1 MTQFAEIALKV
12 TANVRDAVR
21 GIEQVDK
28 AVERV
33 DKRVRTVS
41 EYTRN
46 RLQRA
51 GRGLAGGLA
60 SGQDVTGIVQG
71 ALPVEGIA
79 GLAASFV
86 IMAQQ
91 GLARFFDQQLAKL
104 AQKLQESASAPEAVA
119 NFVAAV
125 KKEVESESQQTSPL
139 IGLFRQVTGRN
150 EFQAQ
155 ARENFRELARSDP
168 LLAGAI
174 LANLPPELQP
184 IRADLEAILREG
196 QARNAQRE
204 QFRKSLQPAAET
216 NVQITNVYSSFSGL
230 GGEGTVG
237 REVRQVLDRRD
248 RNNGRYVTPYTR

>member
-1 MTQFAEIALKV
+1 MVQFAEVALKL

-21 GIEQVDK
+21 SIETVDK

-60 SGQDVTGIVQG
+60 GGQDLTGIVQG

-86 IMAQQ
+86 ILAQQ
-91 GLARFFDQQLAKL
+91 GLNRFFDQQLAKL
-104 AQKLQESASAPEAVA
+104 AEKLQESASAPEAVA

-125 KKEVESESQQTSPL
+125 RKEVEKESTETSPL
-139 IGLFRQVTGRN
+139 VGLFRRVSGRN
-150 EFQAQ
+150 EFRAQ
-155 ARENFRELARSDP
+155 ARENFRDLARSDP
-168 LLAGAI
+168 ALAGAI
-174 LANLPPELQP
+174 LANLPPELEP
-184 IRADLEAILREG
+184 IRGDLEAILNESRL
-196 QARNAQRE
+196 RNTQRE
-204 QFRKSLQPAAET
+204 QFRKSLSQTEVT
-216 NVQITNVYSSFSGL
+216 VVNQTTYSAFAGV
-230 GGEGTVG
+230 GGESTVG

-248 RNNGRYVTPYTR
+248 RNNGRYVTPYSR